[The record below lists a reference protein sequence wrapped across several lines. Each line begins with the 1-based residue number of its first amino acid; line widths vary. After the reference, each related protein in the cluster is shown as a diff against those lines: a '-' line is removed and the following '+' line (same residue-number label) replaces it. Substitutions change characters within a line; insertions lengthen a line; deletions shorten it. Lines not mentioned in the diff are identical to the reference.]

1 MNILTNAQINIGH
14 DPSIIDRDPSI
25 IEALS
30 IFELES
36 ADKGLAIY
44 RVANTNPIHLSLESA
59 KLSVSN
65 LWSDCTTE
73 NTLEYIQSGSLHN
86 VSYTTLSI
94 WQSSGSPLTFNKI
107 SNSSSYRSDLD

>member
-1 MNILTNAQINIGH
+1 MNNLTNVQINICH
-14 DPSIIDRDPSI
+14 DPSIIDRDRSI

-30 IFELES
+30 IS
-36 ADKGLAIY
+36 
-44 RVANTNPIHLSLESA
+44 RVANANPIHLRLESA

-65 LWSDCTTE
+65 LRSDCTTE

-86 VSYTTLSI
+86 VSNTTLSI
-94 WQSSGSPLTFNKI
+94 WQSGGSPLTFNKI